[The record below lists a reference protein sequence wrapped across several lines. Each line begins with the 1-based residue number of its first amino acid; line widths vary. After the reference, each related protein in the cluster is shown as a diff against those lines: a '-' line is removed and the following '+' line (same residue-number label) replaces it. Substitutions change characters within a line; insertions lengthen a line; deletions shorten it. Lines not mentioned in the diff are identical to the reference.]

1 MKAHGRA
8 DLARVSR
15 AHSQI
20 RPLRWGALRSLPEA
34 GLTKP
39 AERSDLPTEIGR
51 RTTDSHPSAI
61 RRFARQPA
69 VAKLP
74 SERGGRSLKP
84 CCFEQIPIAT
94 ERRVQEGTR
103 GRGVC
108 GVSNWR
114 RAGRTTQLCA
124 EPFTKGMHCK
134 HGSPEGSWLSAN
146 LNRQFLER
154 RSRQPEIPPVVR
166 RKLDQAHPC
175 PSPGKVA
182 PRQTGMTRGCWCVR
196 RPGRTWLSAEHL
208 GEAAFAFISSI
219 CE

>member
-8 DLARVSR
+8 DLARLSR
-15 AHSQI
+15 AQSQI

-69 VAKLP
+69 IAKLP

-94 ERRVQEGTR
+94 ERRVEEGRR
-103 GRGVC
+103 GRGALW
-108 GVSNWR
+108 SK
-114 RAGRTTQLCA
+114 RAPMIEAAECRERERSYCA
-124 EPFTKGMHCK
+124 DLAATV
-134 HGSPEGSWLSAN
+134 GSQKLKSVYFSMARSWLTFANQIERSGGSRPRTKSGLKGALRSA
-146 LNRQFLER
+146 
-154 RSRQPEIPPVVR
+154 
-166 RKLDQAHPC
+166 A
-175 PSPGKVA
+175 
-182 PRQTGMTRGCWCVR
+182 
-196 RPGRTWLSAEHL
+196 
-208 GEAAFAFISSI
+208 
-219 CE
+219 

>member
-69 VAKLP
+69 IAKLP

-94 ERRVQEGTR
+94 ERTVQQGTR
-103 GRGVC
+103 GALW
-108 GVSNWR
+108 S
-114 RAGRTTQLCA
+114 
-124 EPFTKGMHCK
+124 K
-134 HGSPEGSWLSAN
+134 
-146 LNRQFLER
+146 
-154 RSRQPEIPPVVR
+154 
-166 RKLDQAHPC
+166 
-175 PSPGKVA
+175 
-182 PRQTGMTRGCWCVR
+182 
-196 RPGRTWLSAEHL
+196 
-208 GEAAFAFISSI
+208 
-219 CE
+219 

>member
-1 MKAHGRA
+1 MGAPISRG
-8 DLARVSR
+8 VSR

-69 VAKLP
+69 IAKLP

-94 ERRVQEGTR
+94 ERKVQEGAR
-103 GRGVC
+103 GR
-108 GVSNWR
+108 
-114 RAGRTTQLCA
+114 RALWSKRAPKIEAAECRERAKDCA
-124 EPFTKGMHCK
+124 DLAAAV
-134 HGSPEGSWLSAN
+134 GSQKLKSVYSSMARSWLTFAN
-146 LNRQFLER
+146 QIER
-154 RSRQPEIPPVVR
+154 SIEAEADRER
-166 RKLDQAHPC
+166 
-175 PSPGKVA
+175 KVA
-182 PRQTGMTRGCWCVR
+182 
-196 RPGRTWLSAEHL
+196 
-208 GEAAFAFISSI
+208 
-219 CE
+219 